1 MLIAALDGLRSFEM
15 SIIGWGSLGVYSFLF
30 RCSSDGYH
38 VAVSRIKQ
46 SGKTWA
52 IPKNY
57 TQTDPF
63 TSN

>member
-1 MLIAALDGLRSFEM
+1 MT
-15 SIIGWGSLGVYSFLF
+15 SLFLYKTYIQPVLTY
-30 RCSSDGYH
+30 GIEI
-38 VAVSRIKQ
+38 VQPKQ

-63 TSN
+63 SSN